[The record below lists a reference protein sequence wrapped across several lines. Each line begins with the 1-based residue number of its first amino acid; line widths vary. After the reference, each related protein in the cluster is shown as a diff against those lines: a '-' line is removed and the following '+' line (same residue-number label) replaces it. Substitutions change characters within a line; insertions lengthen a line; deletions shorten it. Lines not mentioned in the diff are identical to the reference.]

1 MDDKKKVSH
10 PLPELMIDMIGSH
23 FLEAANYL
31 REIQDEVPDQFV
43 PVVKQLGIGL
53 RKGYALAQIDR
64 AFHDRGIDRDRLRMI
79 GWTKLAMLAPYV
91 DDDNVEALLGVAE
104 ELPAHAVRLLVRG
117 DDVDPNGRIVALFL
131 SSEQL
136 ALFDKVMEYFG
147 ALKLPRGWLKKEA
160 ALVKAM
166 EKALVGTI

>member
-1 MDDKKKVSH
+1 M
-10 PLPELMIDMIGSH
+10 LIDMIGGH

-31 REIQDEVPDQFV
+31 REIQDEAPDQFV

-53 RKGYALAQIDR
+53 RKAYALAQIDR
-64 AFHDRGIDRDRLRMI
+64 AFHDRGIQRDRLRAI

-91 DDDNVEALLGVAE
+91 DDDNVEALLGIAE

-117 DDVDPNGRIVALFL
+117 DEVDPNGRIVALFL
-131 SSEQL
+131 SSAQL
-136 ALFDKVMEYFG
+136 ALFDKIMERFG
-147 ALKLPRGWLKKEA
+147 ALKVPRGWLKKEA

-166 EKALVGTI
+166 TAALESRA

>member
-1 MDDKKKVSH
+1 MEDKKSSH
-10 PLPELMIDMIGSH
+10 PLPEIMVDVIGSH

-31 REIQDEVPDQFV
+31 REIQDEAPDQFV

-64 AFHDRGIDRDRLRMI
+64 AFHDRSIDRDRLRMI

-91 DDDNVEALLGVAE
+91 DNDNVETLLGIAE

-117 DDVDPNGRIVALFL
+117 DEVDPSGRIVALFL

-136 ALFDKVMEYFG
+136 ALFGKVMERFG
-147 ALKLPRGWLKKEA
+147 ALKVPRGWLKKEA

-166 EKALVGTI
+166 EKALENTT